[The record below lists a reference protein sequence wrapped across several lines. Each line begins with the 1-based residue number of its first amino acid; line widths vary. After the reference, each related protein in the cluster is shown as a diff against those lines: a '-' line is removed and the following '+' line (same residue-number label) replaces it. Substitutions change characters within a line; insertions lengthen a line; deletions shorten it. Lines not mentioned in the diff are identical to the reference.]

1 MVAAKKGI
9 VMKIQNKKN
18 YIYCITTLFGMF
30 LFAACL
36 TMNVFL
42 CSNYNLYELLDK
54 TTVIKTWTISECIIT
69 NEDGDNTTCCKFLF
83 KDKNT
88 SHTETIVKNI
98 CPISMIA
105 AIPQRFS
112 LLLFL
117 IIVFLFFFLNLFIF
131 LSDRWTLVKQ
141 KIRLDI

>member
-1 MVAAKKGI
+1 ME
-9 VMKIQNKKN
+9 IQNKKN
-18 YIYCITTLFGMF
+18 YLCHITIIFSIF

-36 TMNVFL
+36 TINVFL

-54 TTVIKTWTISECIIT
+54 TAVIETWTISEGIIV
-69 NEDGDNTTCCKFLF
+69 NEDGDDAYVKSLF

-88 SHTETIVKNI
+88 FHTETITKNI
-98 CPISMIA
+98 CPILMIV
-105 AIPQRFS
+105 AIPQRFR

-117 IIVFLFFFLNLFIF
+117 NYSFLFFFLSLFIF
-131 LSDRWTLVKQ
+131 LSDRWTLVNQ